1 MSTNDTSGLITRPK
15 PIPNNATP
23 PGNGNMADALARLY
37 NLAGNEPYRYRLAKL
52 LATLTPP
59 ESVKALQQL
68 PTLIGFEILN
78 GGIQIFIT
86 GEGAVLVALRRA
98 AIDHAP
104 SARLIV
110 STPSGAKIP
119 SAQPAHC
126 R

>member
-23 PGNGNMADALARLY
+23 PRNSNMADALARLY
-37 NLAGNEPYRYRLAKL
+37 NLAGNEAYRHRLAKL

-68 PTLIGFEILN
+68 PMLMGFEILT

-86 GEGAVLVALRRA
+86 GEGAAVVALGRA
-98 AIDHAP
+98 AIDHAT
-104 SARLIV
+104 AGRLIV

-119 SAQPAHC
+119 SAQLAHC

>member
-1 MSTNDTSGLITRPK
+1 
-15 PIPNNATP
+15 
-23 PGNGNMADALARLY
+23 MADALASLY
-37 NLAGNEPYRYRLAKL
+37 NLAGNEAYRYHLAKL

-68 PTLIGFEILN
+68 PMLMGFKILN

-86 GEGAVLVALRRA
+86 GEGAAVVALRRT
-98 AIDHAP
+98 AIDHATA
-104 SARLIV
+104 ARLIV

-119 SAQPAHC
+119 SAQLAHC